1 MGSYASSKEGQL
13 CPHKSY
19 IEIVHAREKSE
30 DAEAAAA
37 LRELEKALTNYQDA
51 EAEVAQEE
59 QEKVLKGYQEA
70 EALAGEAALREL
82 EKALTNYQSAEAVSC
97 CGPLRSCRHR
107 KRWAAMPLT

>member
-1 MGSYASSKEGQL
+1 MLPA
-13 CPHKSY
+13 
-19 IEIVHAREKSE
+19 AE
-30 DAEAAAA
+30 DAQAAAA
-37 LRELEKALTNYQDA
+37 LWELEKAPTNYQDG

-107 KRWAAMPLT
+107 KRWAAMPQT